1 MRVVTRMPHTALKK
15 GRPREVLL
23 AARVC
28 DLGLRLRGSPVARPI
43 SRLLRELRA
52 RGLRRFRP
60 DFYLTD
66 EWGCPS
72 GQPIIGIPFY
82 LAHPA
87 LQRIEKERN
96 DLETPREI
104 MMYLRH
110 EAGHALNYAYRIY
123 QQPEW
128 RAMFGPFGRRYREE
142 YLPVPFSR
150 NFVRHLPGWYA
161 QKHPDEDFAE
171 TFAVWL
177 TPGSGWRRRYRGQ
190 PSLAKLE
197 YVDRLAGELESMEPR
212 VRRGRPDWTVSQM
225 RMTVGALFD
234 RAAARSRAAIEAP
247 FADDL
252 RDVFLPRG
260 SRRKRTRPA
269 WRIVEER
276 RVTLT
281 DKITYWTGVRR
292 PVVRALVRSI
302 IDACRSRGYLGV
314 RGREDEY
321 LVALAAYG
329 TTLTLNYL
337 ARGKYHR
344 V

>member
-1 MRVVTRMPHTALKK
+1 MAHPALKS
-15 GRPREVLL
+15 GTRREALL
-23 AARVC
+23 RVPVR
-28 DLGLRLRGSPVARPI
+28 DLGLTIEGSPVARLI
-43 SRLLRELRA
+43 RQLLRELRG
-52 RGLRRFRP
+52 RGLTRFRP

-72 GQPIIGIPFY
+72 RQPIIGIPFY
-82 LAHPA
+82 LAHAA

-96 DLETPREI
+96 DLETRREI
-104 MMYLRH
+104 LMYLRH
-110 EAGHALNYAYRIY
+110 EAGHAFNYAYRIY
-123 QQPEW
+123 QRPEW

-190 PSLAKLE
+190 PSMAKLD
-197 YVDRLAGELESMEPR
+197 YVDRLAGELADTKPA
-212 VRRGRPDWTVSQM
+212 VPRGRADWEVSEM
-225 RMTVGALFD
+225 SLTVGELFERTTARG
-234 RAAARSRAAIEAP
+234 RAVIDAP

-252 RDVFLPRG
+252 GDIFLPRG
-260 SRRKRTRPA
+260 TRRKRTRPA
-269 WRIVEER
+269 WQMVEEAR
-276 RVTLT
+276 APLVE
-281 DKITYWTGVRR
+281 KITFWTGVRE
-292 PVVRALVRSI
+292 PVVRALVRI
-302 IDACRSRGYLGV
+302 IAEACRARGYRGV
-314 RGREDEY
+314 RGREADY
-321 LVALAAYG
+321 LISLTAYG
-329 TTLTLNYL
+329 TTLALNYL